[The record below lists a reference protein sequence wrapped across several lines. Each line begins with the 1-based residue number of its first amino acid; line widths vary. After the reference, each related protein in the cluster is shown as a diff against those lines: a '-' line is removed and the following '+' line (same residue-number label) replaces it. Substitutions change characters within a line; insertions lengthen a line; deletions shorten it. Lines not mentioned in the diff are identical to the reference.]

1 MRFFTKMKKKI
12 LEPEKSKKIT
22 QWQTRLENAKT
33 AYGAELSAMATYNDY
48 YEGTRNV
55 NGNPNNNKGAKKV
68 SVNVRNIVYELIE
81 SQVDS
86 SIPMPKVTAI
96 HEEDED
102 LAKTI
107 EKMLVNKIKTCNLQK
122 MNDLQERITPVQGGD
137 FIHIEWDKDK
147 GLHTTVGDVTVSERH
162 PRQVIPQAGVT
173 EIEDMDY
180 IFILF
185 SMTRDAVKR
194 KYGVDVSDAEED
206 APEIRDT
213 DENKVAEDLVTVNY
227 AYYKNGNNGIG
238 LFAWCDMYTLIDMND
253 YQARQLEYC
262 TECGAVKQADTC
274 PLCDGKKFEKRNS
287 DTEIATIDTEMGAL
301 QVEVPYYK
309 PNCFP
314 LILRRNVTRANR
326 LLGVSDVKVIEDQQ
340 DAIKKY
346 GSKIQEKLL
355 KGGSFVT
362 MPRGLAV
369 ETNGEDLQ
377 IVRVNN
383 PSEKALIDVINVQ
396 PNVNSDISML
406 ETNYQWAKSTLGI
419 TDAYQG
425 KYDSSATS
433 GTAKQYSI
441 NQAAGRL
448 ESKRV
453 NKNEAF
459 SKLYEMIF
467 KYMLAYADE
476 PVPVTSNGLNGD
488 MEYRQFN
495 RYDFLKQ
502 DAAGEYYWC
511 DEFIF
516 GTDPTS
522 TLMANREA
530 MWQQADMKLQSGAFG
545 QLGDLETNYMYWSF
559 MEKSNYPNAGE
570 IKRQIEARMN
580 AQLQQAQEK
589 EVKQNEMSVMPNG
602 NENFPN
608 PL

>member
-12 LEPEKSKKIT
+12 LEPEKSKKLT
-22 QWQTRLENAKT
+22 KWQGRLEKAKQ
-33 AYGAELSAMATYNDY
+33 AYGTELSNMATYKDY
-48 YEGTRNV
+48 YDGTRNV
-55 NGNPNNNKGAKKV
+55 NGNPNSNKAAKKV
-68 SVNVRNIVYELIE
+68 AVNVRNIVYELVE

-96 HEEDED
+96 HEEDEE
-102 LAKTI
+102 LAKTV
-107 EKMLVNKIKTCNLQK
+107 EKMLVNKIKSCKLFK
-122 MNDLQERITPVQGGD
+122 MNDLQERVTPVQGGD
-137 FIHIEWDKDK
+137 FIHVEWDKDK
-147 GLHTTVGDVTVSERH
+147 GLHSTVGDVTVSERH
-162 PRQVIPQAGVT
+162 PRQVIPQPGVT
-173 EIEDMDY
+173 EIENMDY

-185 SMTRDAVKR
+185 SMTRDSVKR

-206 APEIRDT
+206 SPEIRDSE
-213 DENKVAEDLVTVNY
+213 ENKVAEDLVTVNY
-227 AYYKNGNNGIG
+227 AYYKNESGGIG

-253 YQARQLEYC
+253 YQARQLEVC
-262 TECGAVKQADTC
+262 VKCGEVKTKDTC
-274 PLCDGKKFEKRNS
+274 TVCGGKKFEKRNQ
-287 DTEIATIDTEMGAL
+287 DFEEIDGL
-301 QVEVPYYK
+301 QVPYYK

-314 LILRRNVTRANR
+314 LILRRNVTKANS

-346 GSKIQEKLL
+346 GTKIQEKLI
-355 KGGSFVT
+355 KGGSLVT
-362 MPRGLAV
+362 LPRGLSV
-369 ETNGEDLQ
+369 DTNGEDLQ
-377 IVRVNN
+377 IIRIDN
-383 PSEKALIDVINVQ
+383 PAQVSQIKVINVQ
-396 PNVNSDISML
+396 ADVNSDISML
-406 ETNYQWAKSTLGI
+406 ETNYQWAKSTLGV

-425 KYDSSATS
+425 KYDASATS

-448 ESKRV
+448 ESKRT

-459 SKLYEMIF
+459 AQMYEMIF

-488 MEYRQFN
+488 MEYREFD
-495 RYDFLKQ
+495 RHDFLKR
-502 DAAGEYYWC
+502 DAAGEFYWC

-516 GTDPTS
+516 DTDPTS

-580 AQLQQAQEK
+580 AQLQQAQEM
-589 EVKQNEMSVMPNG
+589 EVMQNEMSVVPSG
-602 NENFPN
+602 NEDIQDQIPYGE
-608 PL
+608 